1 MQSASVTGLSANV
14 FPVIEPAGARDVAA
28 LVTLVN
34 GAYRGESSR
43 RGWTT
48 EEHLLGGQ
56 RTDAAEITQLLGT
69 AGSVMLVLRG
79 QAGLE
84 GCVLLQRKTASTCYI
99 GMVTIRP
106 DLQARGL
113 GRQLLAAAERH
124 AYEHLGATELEMTV
138 IEVRSEL
145 IAWYERRGY
154 THSGEIRAF
163 PYDDER
169 FGLPKRPD
177 LRFVVL
183 RRQLG
188 PLTPTAEEPTR

>member
-1 MQSASVTGLSANV
+1 MQSASLTGRNANL
-14 FPVIEPAGARDVAA
+14 FPVIEPATVTDVAA
-28 LVTLVN
+28 LVALVN

-56 RTDAAEITQLLGT
+56 RTDAAEVTQLLGAT
-69 AGSVMLVLRG
+69 GNVMLVMRG
-79 QAGLE
+79 QDGLD
-84 GCVLLQRKTASTCYI
+84 GCVLLQLRTAGTCYI

-113 GRQLLAAAERH
+113 GRQLLAAAEHH
-124 AYEHLGATELEMTV
+124 AHELLGATQVEMTV
-138 IEVRSEL
+138 IDVRHEL

-154 THSGEIRAF
+154 TNSGEMRAF

-188 PLTPTAEEPTR
+188 PMTPNAEDPIP